1 MADKFAD
8 WPTKF
13 DVADTLGL
21 SLRSI
26 ERLIKEEKIRVTHRR
41 IPGRKA
47 LTICDPKDIEDIK
60 ATVLPVMPAPENGT
74 KALAKV
80 PARANLSDVFQ
91 LFTTAMPRVPLEK
104 KLYLTVK
111 EGSEYSGLP
120 QTYLRRLIKEGK
132 LKALS
137 AGGYRVRRADLEKL

>member
-1 MADKFAD
+1 MADKFVD
-8 WPTKF
+8 WPIKF
-13 DVADTLGL
+13 DVAETLGL

-26 ERLIKEEKIRVTHRR
+26 ERLIKEKRIRVTRRR

-47 LTICDPKDIEDIK
+47 LTIC
-60 ATVLPVMPAPENGT
+60 N
-74 KALAKV
+74 
-80 PARANLSDVFQ
+80 
-91 LFTTAMPRVPLEK
+91 
-104 KLYLTVK
+104 K

-120 QTYLRRLIKEGK
+120 QSSLRRLIKERK

>member
-1 MADKFAD
+1 MADKFAE

-13 DVADTLGL
+13 DVANSLGL

-26 ERLIKEEKIRVTHRR
+26 ERLIKDKQIRVSHRR

-47 LTICDPKDIEDIK
+47 LTICNPQDIAKLK
-60 ATVLPVMPAPENGT
+60 ATVLPAVSAPGNGT
-74 KALAKV
+74 KALATV
-80 PARANLSDVFQ
+80 PARAPLSDVFH
-91 LFTTAMPRVPLEK
+91 LLATALPRVSLDK

-120 QTYLRRLIKEGK
+120 QRYLRRLIKDRK

-137 AGGYRVRRADLEKL
+137 AGGYRIRRAELEKL